1 MPAAEGAPE
10 VQNPPAAPSPEP
22 LKEPPVLTPPDSR
35 QESVPAEDEGAGEEP
50 ADPEDSQHF
59 TPFEEVD
66 PAIAEKEAL
75 EVIRNL
81 IRPIIGTEAELRAS
95 VGVSR
100 IQVSVNGVDDCGL
113 LIGREGMT
121 LAAIQY
127 FASRIVSRK
136 LQASI
141 RVQLDVGDYRER
153 QGEKLRELALA
164 LAEKVRQTG
173 HPLSTRPLC
182 SYHRR
187 IVHLCLKNVEGIQT
201 RSQGEGAKKRVVIMR
216 RKPE

>member
-1 MPAAEGAPE
+1 M
-10 VQNPPAAPSPEP
+10 
-22 LKEPPVLTPPDSR
+22 
-35 QESVPAEDEGAGEEP
+35 
-50 ADPEDSQHF
+50 
-59 TPFEEVD
+59 
-66 PAIAEKEAL
+66 
-75 EVIRNL
+75 
-81 IRPIIGTEAELRAS
+81 
-95 VGVSR
+95 
-100 IQVSVNGVDDCGL
+100 NGVDDCGL

-153 QGEKLRELALA
+153 QGEKLKELA
-164 LAEKVRQTG
+164 
-173 HPLSTRPLC
+173 LC